1 MFVYANPELVSMVFT
16 FFTIGSNVLSNIWL
30 GRSTY
35 SLFFMQMAYQI
46 SHAYQDANSFTKHH
60 R

>member
-1 MFVYANPELVSMVFT
+1 MFNFAKPLLVSLVFT
-16 FFTIGSNVLSNIWL
+16 YFTIGSNVLSNIWL

-35 SLFFMQMAYQI
+35 SLFFIQMAYQL
-46 SHAYQDANSFTKHH
+46 SHAQQDANNFTKHH